1 MTYQSDVLNDPRYV
15 PVLDHG
21 FVGLIDI
28 MGDDKAIDEA
38 ARTSYGLGTR
48 SVNDMRNLIRYLIRN
63 YHTSPL
69 EMVELK
75 FHLKMP
81 IFVMRQHVRH
91 RTANLNEYSGRYSI
105 MTDEMY
111 VPELERF
118 QGQHP
123 NNKQA
128 SGEFLGEDIAES
140 LLNDLK
146 ESYKIT
152 YQNYK
157 KAIDQGLAREVAR
170 IQLPLAT
177 YTELYWKIDLKNFF
191 HYVKLRNDP
200 KHAQKEIVLYADAM
214 YNLVK
219 PHLPIT
225 CEAFE
230 DYWSNGVSFSRM
242 EMDLLKRLISFD
254 KWLEINEDFRDEK
267 GIAKAFGLTDR
278 ELKEFNEKLEINW

>member
-48 SVNDMRNLIRYLIRN
+48 SMNDMRNLIRYLVRN

-219 PHLPIT
+219 PKLPIA

-230 DYWSNGVSFSRM
+230 DYWLNGVSFSRM

-254 KWLEINEDFRDEK
+254 KWLEVNEDFRDEK

>member
-48 SVNDMRNLIRYLIRN
+48 SMNDMRNLIRYLVRN

-219 PHLPIT
+219 PHLPIA

-230 DYWSNGVSFSRM
+230 DYWLNGVSFSRM

>member
-1 MTYQSDVLNDPRYV
+1 MTTQSEILNDPRYI

-28 MGDDKAIDEA
+28 MGDDDAIDKA
-38 ARTSYGLGTR
+38 ARVSYGEGTR
-48 SVNDMRNLIRYLIRN
+48 SVNDVRGLIRYLVRN

-75 FHLKMP
+75 FHIKMP

-91 RTANLNEYSGRYSI
+91 RTASLNEYSGRYSI

-111 VPELERF
+111 IPVMERY

-128 SGEFLGEDIAES
+128 SGDFLGEEVANE
-140 LLNDLK
+140 LHGLM
-146 ESYKIT
+146 EET
-152 YQNYK
+152 YQKAYENYK
-157 KAIDQGLAREVAR
+157 KSLEKGLARELAR
-170 IQLPLAT
+170 IQLPLAN

-191 HYVKLRNDP
+191 NYVKLRYDE
-200 KHAQKEIVLYADAM
+200 HAQFEISQYAEAM
-214 YNLVK
+214 YKLVK
-219 PHLPIT
+219 QKVPIA

-230 DYWSNGVSFSRM
+230 DYWLNGQNFSAIELEVIRDLIDINTWD
-242 EMDLLKRLISFD
+242 EMLRF
-254 KWLEINEDFRDEK
+254 LETRGHLSKFSK
-267 GIAKAFGLTDR
+267 G
-278 ELKEFNEKLEINW
+278 ELKEFEKKLNL

>member
-1 MTYQSDVLNDPRYV
+1 MTYQSDILNDSRYI

-48 SVNDMRNLIRYLIRN
+48 SVNDMRNLIRYLVRN

-128 SGEFLGEDIAES
+128 SGEFLGEGIAES
-140 LLNDLK
+140 LLSDLK
-146 ESYKIT
+146 ESYEVT

-157 KAIDQGLAREVAR
+157 KAIDEGLAREVAR

-219 PHLPIT
+219 PKLPIA

-230 DYWSNGVSFSRM
+230 DYWLNGVSFSRM
-242 EMDLLKRLISFD
+242 EMELLKRLISFD
-254 KWLEINEDFRDEK
+254 KWLEVNEDFRDEK
-267 GIAKAFGLTDR
+267 SIAKAFGLTDR

>member
-48 SVNDMRNLIRYLIRN
+48 SVSDMRNLIRYLIRN

-219 PHLPIT
+219 PKLPIA

-230 DYWSNGVSFSRM
+230 DYWLNGVSFSRM